1 MMSHYLSVDDN
12 MINLNIYLVDN
23 NVIDFMYSLN
33 CMLIEIPENITRE
46 GTNAARMSL
55 NRNI

>member
-23 NVIDFMYSLN
+23 NIIDFMYFLN

-46 GTNAARMSL
+46 GTNIARMSL